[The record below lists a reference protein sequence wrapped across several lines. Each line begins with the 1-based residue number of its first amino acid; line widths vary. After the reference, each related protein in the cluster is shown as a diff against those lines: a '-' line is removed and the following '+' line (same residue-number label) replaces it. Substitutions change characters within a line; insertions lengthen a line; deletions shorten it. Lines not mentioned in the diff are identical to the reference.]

1 MARDGKEVAVE
12 PDGEPGE
19 GPDAFAELID
29 AARQPP
35 TPQDFGGP
43 AIERRPIAEQVT
55 DRIMAM
61 IKSGNLRSGDR
72 LPTEKQMGIAFG
84 ISRPP
89 LREAL
94 KVLAAEGLVQ
104 LLPNRGAQ
112 VTRLDPAQLDHLF
125 EVIAALEAEAGRLAC
140 ARISPSELAEVEDM
154 HARMRAHFLRGELPE
169 YFASNQAIHEAILR
183 AAANPVL
190 LSTYASLAG
199 RVARARY
206 MANRLDGDR
215 WRAAMN
221 EHDGILDALLRRDGP
236 GLAALLAQHLRNKR
250 DIIAGAA
257 AP

>member
-1 MARDGKEVAVE
+1 MRLSRNRNWGNPQLVDFLVG
-12 PDGEPGE
+12 
-19 GPDAFAELID
+19 LS
-29 AARQPP
+29 RQATQYGWRGLYIGDMSQPL
-35 TPQDFGGP
+35 GGP
-43 AIERRPIAEQVT
+43 MVT
-55 DRIMAM
+55 GHASHQIGLDADIWM
-61 IKSGNLRSGDR
+61 
-72 LPTEKQMGIAFG
+72 LPPPSLHLTAAQREKISSQSVVAQGGIAP
-84 ISRPP
+84 SP
-89 LREAL
+89 LW
-94 KVLAAEGLVQ
+94 
-104 LLPNRGAQ
+104 
-112 VTRLDPAQLDHLF
+112 
-125 EVIAALEAEAGRLAC
+125 
-140 ARISPSELAEVEDM
+140 S
-154 HARMRAHFLRGELPE
+154 
-169 YFASNQAIHEAILR
+169 ASHHAILR